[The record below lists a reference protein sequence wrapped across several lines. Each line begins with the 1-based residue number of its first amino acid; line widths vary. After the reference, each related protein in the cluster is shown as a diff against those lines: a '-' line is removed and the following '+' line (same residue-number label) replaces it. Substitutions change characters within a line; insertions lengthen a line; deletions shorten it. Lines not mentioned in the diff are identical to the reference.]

1 MDRATAPRSIPKPLP
16 ALPCESRSMTS
27 TRSPSRAR
35 EVPRFTTVVV
45 LPTPPFWL
53 VQASVRLTRGG
64 ANGVHGVSL
73 LPSRAGR
80 GTRGGH
86 EKHRAR
92 HVAGTY
98 PKCCSTRN
106 VTVKHS
112 HGGTFTRPRVPRE
125 T

>member
-1 MDRATAPRSIPKPLP
+1 MDPATWSRSIPNPLV
-16 ALPCESRSMTS
+16 ALPWGSRSTTN
-27 TRSPSRAR
+27 TRSPSRAS

-64 ANGVHGVSL
+64 ANGDPRVSI

-106 VTVKHS
+106 VTVKHT
-112 HGGTFTRPRVPRE
+112 HVGTITRPRVP
-125 T
+125 